1 MTPST
6 QQASDL
12 AECGWRLEIITKPD
26 GTTVE
31 IQVPLTE
38 EEFLHPQEGYH
49 LPNSTFHDDAA
60 GDAKDMLARRYAN
73 DPTAAVFRDLIVK
86 WDIPTLG
93 DHCPDTCVVFG
104 LRDKNRVR
112 TEFSVSEEGTRPALI
127 IEVVSRRYRK
137 QDRETKVRQYAQA
150 GVQEYVIIDQRTQR
164 GQVIDEVLG
173 YRLIEGIYIPITPD
187 EEGRIL
193 CETVGVRIGL
203 QEGRVV
209 MEDAQTGQRLLNSR
223 ELENR
228 AIRLA
233 ELLRAQG
240 IDPDQV

>member
-1 MTPST
+1 MTPSK
-6 QQASDL
+6 QALDL
-12 AECGWRLEIITKPD
+12 AECGWRFETITKPD
-26 GTTVE
+26 STTVE

-127 IEVVSRRYRK
+127 IEVVAS
-137 QDRETKVRQYAQA
+137 
-150 GVQEYVIIDQRTQR
+150 
-164 GQVIDEVLG
+164 LS
-173 YRLIEGIYIPITPD
+173 
-187 EEGRIL
+187 
-193 CETVGVRIGL
+193 
-203 QEGRVV
+203 
-209 MEDAQTGQRLLNSR
+209 QTRPRN
-223 ELENR
+223 
-228 AIRLA
+228 
-233 ELLRAQG
+233 
-240 IDPDQV
+240 